1 MAEVQP
7 GYNFALSNF
16 PAPSTTITYHLA
28 QNAQYFAKTFQTY
41 HIFPLPVQYYCSNS
55 CWFQMRLKDF
65 CFHWQNTHWAYPAW
79 LGLKWI
85 LFISI
90 VRRSSRLWL
99 AFRAN
104 ASKQLRQLSKRGNEA
119 RFLERLLILR
129 PLMAYWAPRRE
140 KRSSVL
146 AKPSLREFP
155 MKWKFS
161 FYSWKWLKTILFQ
174 GTEEQRYTSFTVRI
188 VHKES
193 SVAAFKTAVRPN
205 SRTLMRFS
213 WPTGQQWFRP
223 PWLQT
228 AIQATLDQAI
238 QATLDQGGLPGSTLG
253 NAQSKD

>member
-1 MAEVQP
+1 MQHTLTGFSWV
-7 GYNFALSNF
+7 
-16 PAPSTTITYHLA
+16 
-28 QNAQYFAKTFQTY
+28 
-41 HIFPLPVQYYCSNS
+41 
-55 CWFQMRLKDF
+55 
-65 CFHWQNTHWAYPAW
+65 
-79 LGLKWI
+79 

-90 VRRSSRLWL
+90 AKRSSRLWL

-104 ASKQLRQLSKRGNEA
+104 ASKQLWQLSKRGNEA

-161 FYSWKWLKTILFQ
+161 FYSWKWSKTILFQ